1 LVATSNGNAVGPA
14 ELLRMRCAA
23 TAPSWLLAPNDPL
36 GSGMMSVVV
45 VAADSQRRLTPDENC
60 GVHHPCR

>member
-23 TAPSWLLAPNDPL
+23 TAPSWLLAPNNPL

-45 VAADSQRRLTPDENC
+45 VAADS
-60 GVHHPCR
+60 